1 MRRIGLFACG
11 TLAWLVAAPAFAD
24 YELSLREGGTMTVHS
39 YRIEGD
45 KMIAYKPSGSV
56 EILFS
61 RVVNVR
67 DLGVTDVPA
76 APAKPA
82 HAEAPPASSAV
93 APSSSFLTQADAT
106 ARESELTR
114 AIIIARRDL
123 LFAENRGEAK
133 GAIEK
138 RKSEIA
144 RLEAERAL
152 VHKVLGG
159 H

>member
-1 MRRIGLFACG
+1 MRRIGLFACSAL
-11 TLAWLVAAPAFAD
+11 TLLVAAPAFAD
-24 YELSLREGGTMTVHS
+24 YELSLREGGTMTVQS
-39 YRIEGD
+39 YRIERD
-45 KMIAYKPSGSV
+45 KLIAYKPSGNV

-82 HAEAPPASSAV
+82 HAEAPPPSSAV
-93 APSSSFLTQADAT
+93 APGSPILTQADAT

-114 AIIIARRDL
+114 AIIIAHRDL

-133 GAIEK
+133 SAIEK

-144 RLEAERAL
+144 RLEAERAS
-152 VHKVLGG
+152 VRKVLGG